1 MDGKSFR
8 KHLAQL
14 KGREEDTDM
23 TRGNA
28 RDANTAVKS
37 TKDNGG
43 TAGAASLAGVASPL
57 GSMRTLQSSPANSNS
72 FPWIWVSVALVA
84 LLVLSALGYWLFH
97 RGKQAAIP
105 LHGLTPATPTLTPS
119 TPLTP
124 GSCWI
129 DSREYLA
136 TPSENQFSLYCGECT
151 TPFQI
156 SCEKAK
162 PILSQW
168 RTSGA
173 NLSGQN
179 QQLLDAIC
187 RKTTGHASNPK
198 AGGVNGSQP
207 SPCN

>member
-14 KGREEDTDM
+14 KGQEETPL
-23 TRGNA
+23 R
-28 RDANTAVKS
+28 TAVEGDGS
-37 TKDNGG
+37 VNNTS
-43 TAGAASLAGVASPL
+43 TAGPLGSSTDSPASSSIASPL
-57 GSMRTLQSSPANSNS
+57 GAVRTRTPASKSHS
-72 FPWIWVSVALVA
+72 FPWIWVSLALVA
-84 LLVLSALGYWLFH
+84 LVILSALGYWLFH
-97 RGKQAAIP
+97 RGRQAAIP

-124 GSCWI
+124 SACWI
-129 DSREYLA
+129 DSRDLLA

-156 SCEKAK
+156 SCAKAS
-162 PILSQW
+162 PILAQW

-173 NLSGQN
+173 NLSEHN
-179 QQLLDAIC
+179 QKLLDAIC
-187 RKTTGHASNPK
+187 KKTTGHESNPK
-198 AGGVNGSQP
+198 AGGVNGAQP